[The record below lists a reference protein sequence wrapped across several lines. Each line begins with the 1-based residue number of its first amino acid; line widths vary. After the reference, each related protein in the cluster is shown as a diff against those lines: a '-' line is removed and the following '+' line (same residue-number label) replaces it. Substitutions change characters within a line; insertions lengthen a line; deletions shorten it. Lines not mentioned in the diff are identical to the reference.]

1 MTYDAIHVREHI
13 SGPIAGVLS
22 IGLAIAA
29 PRYANDASASHAL
42 LKLGA
47 YLTGGLSVLLLF
59 FAQYDVWKT
68 ERDQLKAEK
77 LKNEKPDIRGNASHF
92 GCHESAHV
100 EDRNGNKWSVAFNV
114 KFRLELCNHSS
125 VKTNV
130 RRLLFD
136 GSRVI
141 PPVEMS
147 EASVDFV
154 DLNRGIGVTLEPI
167 TFVNIAARYVDLQ
180 QKEIDLTNLEITV
193 FDGFH
198 NRHLIKPLPGS
209 ALRIR

>member
-1 MTYDAIHVREHI
+1 MTLSRWGKHI
-13 SGPIAGVLS
+13 SGPIFGVLS
-22 IGLAIAA
+22 IGLGIAGA
-29 PRYANDASASHAL
+29 RYANNASVSHAL

-47 YLTGGLSVLLLF
+47 YLTGGLSVFLLF
-59 FAQYDVWKT
+59 VAQYGVWKT
-68 ERDQLKAEK
+68 ERDQLTAEK

-92 GCHESAHV
+92 GCYGSAHV
-100 EDRNGNKWSVAFNV
+100 EDRDENKWSAAFNV
-114 KFRLELCNHSS
+114 QFRLELCNHST

-130 RRLLFD
+130 RSLLFD
-136 GSRVI
+136 GSRVS

-147 EASVDFV
+147 EAPGGYV

-193 FDGFH
+193 VDGFD
-198 NRHLIKPLPGS
+198 NRHPIKPLPGS
-209 ALRIR
+209 ALWIR